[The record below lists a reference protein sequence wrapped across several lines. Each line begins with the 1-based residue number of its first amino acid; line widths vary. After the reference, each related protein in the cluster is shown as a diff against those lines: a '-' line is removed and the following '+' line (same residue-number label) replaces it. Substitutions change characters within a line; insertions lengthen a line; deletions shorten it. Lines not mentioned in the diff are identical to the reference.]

1 MSTTQIL
8 YKSETWQPEPQN
20 NLVKSIPVRKGG
32 KLEDIK
38 YEQIPDYSWIDYTGL
53 SLGFDD
59 WND

>member
-8 YKSETWQPEPQN
+8 YKEEKWQPEPQN
-20 NLVKSIPVRKGG
+20 ILVKSIPVREGE
-32 KLEDIK
+32 KLQNK
-38 YEQIPDYSWIDYTGL
+38 RYEQIQNNSWTDYAGL